1 MAGSGAGRWR
11 NLGHYRARGIHGG
24 EALKEGIEKMVTGI
38 ESPVDS
44 ERGLAARLRYLTAS
58 DAGYEAMDRAGI
70 HVRPRTLMRWL
81 AEEQTPDRGNL
92 ARLDAAY
99 WDLRRRNV
107 AADLKRRLN
116 KGGRGTRIEIDPADQ
131 SQVERRH
138 RRDLQ
143 RGLEARDINVRGNI
157 WDRAVDAWLAGDTP
171 ELKAIWDEI
180 IQGALGTDWDA
191 YTYVSS
197 VGWAA

>member
-1 MAGSGAGRWR
+1 MAGDGRWKH
-11 NLGHYRARGIHGG
+11 LGTYRARGIHGG
-24 EALKEGIEKMVTGI
+24 QALAEAIDRMVTGI

-44 ERGLAARLRYLTAS
+44 ERGLAARLRYLTIS

-70 HVRPRTLMRWL
+70 HVRPRTVIAWL
-81 AEEQTPDRGNL
+81 AEEQTPSRANL

-116 KGGRGTRIEIDPADQ
+116 NHGRGTRIEIDPADQ
-131 SQVERRH
+131 SRVDRRH
-138 RRDLQ
+138 QRDL
-143 RGLEARDINVRGNI
+143 ETRDISVRGV
-157 WDRAVDAWLAGDTP
+157 WDRAVDAWIDGDEQ
-171 ELKAIWDEI
+171 ELEAVWDDI
-180 IQGALGTDWDA
+180 ISGSLGTDWDA

>member
-1 MAGSGAGRWR
+1 MAGTAQGRWR
-11 NLGHYRARGIHGG
+11 NLGAYRARGLPGWA
-24 EALKEGIEKMVTGI
+24 ALAEGLDRMVTGI

-70 HVRPRTLMRWL
+70 HVRPRTLIAWL
-81 AEEQTPDRGNL
+81 AEERTPTRANL

-107 AADLKRRLN
+107 VADLKRRLN
-116 KGGRGTRIEIDPADQ
+116 NRGRGTRIEIDPVDQ
-131 SQVERRH
+131 SQVDRRH
-138 RRDLQ
+138 QRDL
-143 RGLEARDINVRGNI
+143 ETRDINVRGSI
-157 WDRAVDAWLAGDTP
+157 WDRAVDAWIAGDRE
-171 ELKAIWDEI
+171 ELDAIWDEI
-180 IQGALGTDWDA
+180 IQALGTDWDG
-191 YTYVSS
+191 YTFVSS

>member
-1 MAGSGAGRWR
+1 MTGSGRWT

-24 EALKEGIEKMVTGI
+24 QALAEAIDRMVTGI
-38 ESPVDS
+38 ETPVTS
-44 ERGLAARLRYLTAS
+44 ERGLAARLRYLTTS

-70 HVRPRTLMRWL
+70 HVRPRTLIAWL
-81 AEEQTPDRGNL
+81 AEEQHPSKANL

-107 AADLKRRLN
+107 ATDLKHRLN
-116 KGGRGTRIEIDPADQ
+116 NNGRGTRIEIDPADQ
-131 SQVERRH
+131 SRVARPHQ
-138 RRDLQ
+138 RDL
-143 RGLEARDINVRGNI
+143 ETRDINVRNV
-157 WDRAVDAWLAGDTP
+157 WDRAVDAWNDGNNQ
-171 ELKAIWDEI
+171 ELEAIWDEI
-180 IQGALGTDWDA
+180 IMGGLGTDWDA

>member
-1 MAGSGAGRWR
+1 MAGDSRWQDLGTYQAQGVHGR
-11 NLGHYRARGIHGG
+11 RALA
-24 EALKEGIEKMVTGI
+24 EAIDRMVTGI

-44 ERGLAARLRYLTAS
+44 ERGLAARLRYLTVS

-70 HVRPRTLMRWL
+70 HVRPRTLIAWL
-81 AEEQTPDRGNL
+81 AEEQTPSRANL

-116 KGGRGTRIEIDPADQ
+116 NHGRGTRIEIDPADQ
-131 SQVERRH
+131 SRVDRRH
-138 RRDLQ
+138 QRDLET
-143 RGLEARDINVRGNI
+143 RSISVRGV
-157 WDRAVDAWLAGDTP
+157 WDRAVDAWIDGDEQ
-171 ELKAIWDEI
+171 ELEAVWDDI
-180 IQGALGTDWDA
+180 ISGGLGTDWDA

>member
-1 MAGSGAGRWR
+1 MAGTAQGRWR
-11 NLGHYRARGIHGG
+11 DLGAYRARGLPGWA
-24 EALKEGIEKMVTGI
+24 ALAEGLDRMVTGI

-70 HVRPRTLMRWL
+70 HVRPRTLIAWL
-81 AEEQTPDRGNL
+81 AEERTPTRANL

-107 AADLKRRLN
+107 LADLKRRLTN
-116 KGGRGTRIEIDPADQ
+116 RGRGTRIEIDPVDQ
-131 SQVERRH
+131 SQVDRRH
-138 RRDLQ
+138 QRDLE
-143 RGLEARDINVRGNI
+143 RRDINVRGSI
-157 WDRAVDAWLAGDTP
+157 WDRAVDAWSAGDRE
-171 ELKAIWDEI
+171 ELDAIWDEI
-180 IQGALGTDWDA
+180 IQGLGTDWDG

>member
-1 MAGSGAGRWR
+1 MAGSGGRWR
-11 NLGHYRARGIHGG
+11 HLGTFRARGIHGG
-24 EALKEGIEKMVTGI
+24 MALAEGIDWMVTGI

-58 DAGYEAMDRAGI
+58 DAGYEALDRAGV
-70 HVRPRTLMRWL
+70 HVRPRTLIAWL
-81 AEEQTPDRGNL
+81 AEEQTPSKANL

-107 AADLKRRLN
+107 VADLKRRLN
-116 KGGRGTRIEIDPADQ
+116 NRGRGTRIEIDPVDQ
-131 SQVERRH
+131 SRVDRKHQ
-138 RRDLQ
+138 RDL
-143 RGLEARDINVRGNI
+143 ETRDINVRGAV
-157 WDRAVDAWLAGDTP
+157 WDRAVDAWIAEDTT
-171 ELKAIWDEI
+171 ELEAIWDDI
-180 IQGALGTDWDA
+180 IQSSLGTDWDS